1 MSSSKHGKFLT
12 KQLCYQFTTHWYYHI
27 LVTVYIFGEM
37 HIRPISKNCTFYRIR
52 LWLAVTPP
60 ARAAAGVGPALACHR
75 CCCPDV
81 GPALDWPTSLPGR
94 WRVAG
99 RGLYVNCSLHSNMRN
114 ISISVKT
121 IIIIIITRDSPMS
134 KHWLICFKLSPA
146 LSALWTQHCSGVKK
160 EQPYNVCHS
169 SRISYTRISQRD
181 W

>member
-1 MSSSKHGKFLT
+1 MSAKWYWILILNLENAYTLNVGSQIQTKLYILWFVWGLIALTHGP
-12 KQLCYQFTTHWYYHI
+12 
-27 LVTVYIFGEM
+27 GS
-37 HIRPISKNCTFYRIR
+37 PISP
-52 LWLAVTPP
+52 AVTLP
-60 ARAAAGVGPALACHR
+60 ARAVAGVGPALACHR

-81 GPALDWPTSLPGR
+81 GPALDRPPSLPGR

-99 RGLYVNCSLHSNMRN
+99 RGLYVSCSLHSNMQN

-121 IIIIIITRDSPMS
+121 IIIIIITRDSPLS
-134 KHWLICFKLSPA
+134 KHWLLCFKLSPA

>member
-1 MSSSKHGKFLT
+1 MWGLIALTHGP
-12 KQLCYQFTTHWYYHI
+12 
-27 LVTVYIFGEM
+27 GS
-37 HIRPISKNCTFYRIR
+37 PIS
-52 LWLAVTPP
+52 LAVAPP

-75 CCCPDV
+75 CCRPDV
-81 GPALDWPTSLPGR
+81 GPTLDRPASLPGR

-99 RGLYVNCSLHSNMRN
+99 RGLYVNCSLHSNMQY

-121 IIIIIITRDSPMS
+121 IIIIIIIRDSPLS

-146 LSALWTQHCSGVKK
+146 LSALWTQHCSGGRKK

-169 SRISYTRISQRD
+169 SRISYTHIPLRD

>member
-1 MSSSKHGKFLT
+1 M
-12 KQLCYQFTTHWYYHI
+12 QFTYWFVWGLIALTH
-27 LVTVYIFGEM
+27 GPGS
-37 HIRPISKNCTFYRIR
+37 PIS
-52 LWLAVTPP
+52 LAVTPP

-75 CCCPDV
+75 CCCTDV
-81 GPALDWPTSLPGR
+81 GPALDRPASRPGR

-99 RGLYVNCSLHSNMRN
+99 RGLYVNCSLHSNMQN

-121 IIIIIITRDSPMS
+121 IIIIIITRDSPLS

-169 SRISYTRISQRD
+169 SRISYTRIPQRD

>member
-1 MSSSKHGKFLT
+1 M
-12 KQLCYQFTTHWYYHI
+12 HI
-27 LVTVYIFGEM
+27 LSM
-37 HIRPISKNCTFYRIR
+37 LDHKSRLNCTYWYAIYLVICVRIDCTHSR
-52 LWLAVTPP
+52 SRVTYFTGCDTTRPGGGGGRP
-60 ARAAAGVGPALACHR
+60 GVGLSSMLLSRCWASVGPA
-75 CCCPDV
+75 DV
-81 GPALDWPTSLPGR
+81 AAWAVTGSWP
-94 WRVAG
+94 
-99 RGLYVNCSLHSNMRN
+99 GLYVNCSLHSNMQN

-121 IIIIIITRDSPMS
+121 IIIIIITRDSPLS

>member
-1 MSSSKHGKFLT
+1 M
-12 KQLCYQFTTHWYYHI
+12 HI
-27 LVTVYIFGEM
+27 LSMLDHKSRLNCIYWYAIYLVICVRTDCTHGPGS
-37 HIRPISKNCTFYRIR
+37 PIS
-52 LWLAVTPP
+52 LAVTPP
-60 ARAAAGVGPALACHR
+60 ARAGAGVSPALACHR
-75 CCCPDV
+75 CCCTDV
-81 GPALDWPTSLPGR
+81 GPALDQPASRPGR

-99 RGLYVNCSLHSNMRN
+99 RGVYVNCSLHSNMQN

-121 IIIIIITRDSPMS
+121 IIIIIITRDSPLS

-169 SRISYTRISQRD
+169 SRISYTRIPQRD